1 MSEDGGNGKKRPLTR
16 AEKFK
21 NYCIGLGALTALIL
35 GAWANLKGEPRA
47 EKTWETLRD
56 QVNELT
62 ETVNKL
68 SKRVIFLQ
76 AHESGRTAAEIQLKL
91 DAAEAALAKLK
102 ASQPTPLK
110 VLDKPQVKPAPEKK
124 CREGYVL
131 ADNRCRKVPKAVAK
145 KLEQAT
151 IAKAEAHRKLLVEK
165 KKRLE
170 EERRR
175 RKLMQQL
182 AAPHP
187 PAQMKKL
194 PLKLDEAVK
203 K

>member
-1 MSEDGGNGKKRPLTR
+1 MSEDGDNGKRSLSR
-16 AEKFK
+16 AEKFR
-21 NYCIGLGALTALIL
+21 NYCVGLGALTALIL

-68 SKRVIFLQ
+68 TKRVIFLQ

-91 DAAEAALAKLK
+91 DAAEAAIAKLK
-102 ASQPTPLK
+102 APQA
-110 VLDKPQVKPAPEKK
+110 KPSPPEKK

-131 ADNRCRKVPKAVAK
+131 AGNRCRKVSKAVSK
-145 KLEQAT
+145 KLEQAA
-151 IAKAEAHRKLLVEK
+151 IAKTEAHRKLLVEK